1 MKCSNCG
8 NELSSEVIFC
18 SACGQEVTGNIQ
30 IKTKKTLKRISW
42 FIGIAF
48 ILATGSY
55 LYFFDYFD
63 HRILSIH
70 ESSEKP
76 KVDTLADEFNRENLN
91 GYWDNPDF
99 LFYIDQDSLSLMNK
113 DTYEISYY
121 EINESHIKNNE
132 FIVLLMLL
140 DEKSN
145 SEDILGQKCELD
157 FTFEDDETIFV
168 KNLSNDSFSELE
180 MTSIDKDEVDI
191 KFVDYVDTEGEL
203 IPIIQEKLSMDD
215 FVGYWFPFD
224 GNGNEMYPLGE
235 YGFYIGK
242 EFTTIGFVAGSYYNN
257 YIKEYAIEGNTLT
270 LKEESLDTQELYA
283 LQEGAMDVLEREI
296 NETKISLFKEKEDRN
311 RLVFH
316 STGIIL
322 QRVSED
328 EIIDSSAMYAEGRA
342 NLFAESAYH
351 QAVLDLEAYNNLPSD
366 QYTISE
372 AIDSNPNV
380 KVENYPY
387 SVGHLSERQL
397 YEEYL
402 IIQGKKEHPESDI
415 EEDEAI
421 DELINESFSYG
432 STTSFE
438 RTAIAD
444 IVYEFGGSDSSSGD
458 LGILTTHE
466 GLRNG
471 QTLRPIH
478 EYILDVTFE
487 NPIYTL
493 HLKQGD
499 KVVEF
504 YRINDQVFYAKDSHN
519 RFTLRYEQG
528 AEWEDFEGLPQK
540 LSSK

>member
-8 NELSSEVIFC
+8 NELSSEAIFC
-18 SACGQEVTGNIQ
+18 SECGQEVTGNVQ
-30 IKTKKTLKRISW
+30 TKFKKTLKIMSW

-48 ILATGSY
+48 ILVIGSY
-55 LYFFDYFD
+55 LYFSDYFD
-63 HRILSIH
+63 HRLVNIN
-70 ESSEKP
+70 EPSEKQ

-91 GYWDNPDF
+91 GYWDNTDF
-99 LFYIDQDSLSLMNK
+99 LFYIDQDNLLLMNK
-113 DTYEISYY
+113 DTYETSYY

-168 KNLSNDSFSELE
+168 KNLSSDSFSELK
-180 MTSIDKDEVDI
+180 MTSIDKDEVDT
-191 KFVDYVDTEGEL
+191 KFVDYVDTAGEL
-203 IPIIQEKLSMDD
+203 IPIIQKRLSMDD

-242 EFTTIGFVAGSYYNN
+242 EFTTIGFVAGPYYNN
-257 YIKEYAIEGNTLT
+257 YIKEFDIEGNTLT

-283 LQEGAMDVLEREI
+283 LQEGAIDILEREI
-296 NETKISLFKEKEDRN
+296 KETKISLFKEKEDRD

-342 NLFAESAYH
+342 NLFADPAYK

-387 SVGHLSERQL
+387 SVGHLSEREL

-402 IIQGKKEHPESDI
+402 IIQGEKEHPESDI

-421 DELINESFSYG
+421 DELINESSSYN

-444 IVYEFGGSDSSSGD
+444 IGYEFSGSDNSSEE
-458 LGILTTHE
+458 LGMLTTFE

-471 QTLRPIH
+471 RASRPIH
-478 EYILDVTFE
+478 EYIMDVTFE
-487 NPIYTL
+487 NHIYTL

-499 KVVEF
+499 KVIEF

-540 LSSK
+540 SSSR